1 MGIYIIGKLLPQE
14 LTPKQW
20 ERVYEEALQLV
31 NAYDFLDIVQ
41 NNDKYAKYGL
51 IWSYAEKSKER
62 DIDGHLGVGIYGAY
76 AGCIS
81 AEDQFLYRDLNRYL
95 PKKRNTDEFIRP
107 DPNALRCHDALIGRF
122 YDNEGLEEYQDHQDT
137 IFGSKTQGYP
147 HHVPLLA
154 IGLLL
159 ENRLGKA
166 FTVYGD
172 ITRGQIKAAVE
183 WANTIL
189 DKPISWPC
197 VMDNAQL
204 LVRLQAFVPKTRQIE
219 AFLRF
224 TFCTVDEAMY
234 RFLQRHFS
242 EEELTDYWRKEISD
256 CIPGTIGS
264 GDFFKKYF
272 NMTGD
277 LRLLTKVCSAK
288 YTPEEFADELAS
300 SRVFERE
307 KNINNPVATL
317 SSDSDRETPETI
329 ETVMGKI
336 FALLGGG
343 FPRNSAVERYIPLE
357 QGVRDI
363 SIAYGDAGESGLD
376 FESLLRSSIKEAA
389 PKSEEVSESLEIL
402 DKLVDEIQEQTEQT
416 DISDSENLVFY
427 KPGDIIEPE
436 IKTNLKGI
444 REFVDAHKKDAA
456 KEYLKT
462 YADEESTDKKFIRM
476 AVIVE
481 RCTRLLPKSIWD
493 MFEQKIEGDD
503 FFFTLLGLHVL
514 KSDTLPI
521 SYYVKGLLYNP
532 DLFARVLL
540 SDDIDWLND
549 KSRTG

>member
-1 MGIYIIGKLLPQE
+1 MGIHVTGNLLPQE

-20 ERVYEEALQLV
+20 ERAYEEALQLV
-31 NAYDFLDIVQ
+31 NAYDFLDIIQ
-41 NNDKYAKYGL
+41 NKDKYAKYDL

-62 DIDGHLGVGIYGAY
+62 DINGHLGVGIYGAY

-81 AEDQFLYRDLNRYL
+81 AESQFLYRDLNCYL
-95 PKKRNTDEFIRP
+95 PKERNTDEFIRP
-107 DPNALRCHDALIGRF
+107 DPNALHCHDALIGRF
-122 YDNEGLEEYQDHQDT
+122 YDNEELGKYQDCQYT
-137 IFGSKTQGYP
+137 IFGNKTQGYP

-189 DKPISWPC
+189 NKPISWPC
-197 VMDNAQL
+197 VMDNTQL
-204 LVRLQAFVPKTRQIE
+204 LVRLQAFVPKARQIE
-219 AFLRF
+219 AFLRL
-224 TFCTVDEAMY
+224 TFCAGDEAMY
-234 RFLQRHFS
+234 QFLQRHFS
-242 EEELTDYWRKEISD
+242 EDELTDYWKKEISN

-277 LRLLTKVCSAK
+277 LRLLTRVCIDK
-288 YTPEEFADELAS
+288 YTPEEFANELAL
-300 SRVFERE
+300 SRVFEQE
-307 KNINNPVATL
+307 KNTDNPIATL

-329 ETVMGKI
+329 ETSMGKI

-343 FPRNSAVERYIPLE
+343 FPSNSAVDRYIPPE
-357 QGVRDI
+357 QGIRDI
-363 SIAYGDAGESGLD
+363 ALAYGDTGGSDLD
-376 FESLLRSSIKEAA
+376 FESLLRSSIKEVAS
-389 PKSEEVSESLEIL
+389 KSEAVSENL
-402 DKLVDEIQEQTEQT
+402 DIFDELSNVMQKRAEQA
-416 DISDSENLVFY
+416 DISDPECLVFY
-427 KPGDIIEPE
+427 KPSDTIEPG

-444 REFVDAHKKDAA
+444 REFVDAHKKEATR
-456 KEYLKT
+456 EYLKT
-462 YADEESTDKKFIRM
+462 YANEESTDKKFIRM

-493 MFEQKIEGDD
+493 MFEQKIEADD

-521 SYYVKGLLYNP
+521 AYYVKGLLYNP
-532 DLFARVLL
+532 DLFERVLL
-540 SDDIDWLND
+540 SDDIDWFKAD
-549 KSRTG
+549 DE

>member
-1 MGIYIIGKLLPQE
+1 
-14 LTPKQW
+14 
-20 ERVYEEALQLV
+20 
-31 NAYDFLDIVQ
+31 
-41 NNDKYAKYGL
+41 L

-81 AEDQFLYRDLNRYL
+81 AESQFLYRDLNRYL
-95 PKKRNTDEFIRP
+95 PEKRNTGEVIRSG
-107 DPNALRCHDALIGRF
+107 PNALLCHDALIGRF
-122 YDNEGLEEYQDHQDT
+122 HDNEELEEYQDYQDT
-137 IFGSKTQGYP
+137 IFGNKTQGYP

-204 LVRLQAFVPKTRQIE
+204 LVRLQAFVPKARQIE
-219 AFLRF
+219 AFLRL
-224 TFCTVDEAMY
+224 TFCAADEAMY

-242 EEELTDYWRKEISD
+242 EDELMDYWREEISNYV
-256 CIPGTIGS
+256 PGTIGS
-264 GDFFKKYF
+264 GNFFKKYF

-307 KNINNPVATL
+307 KNTDNPVATL

-329 ETVMGKI
+329 ETAMGKI

-343 FPRNSAVERYIPLE
+343 FPSNSAVERYIPPE
-357 QGVRDI
+357 QGIRDI
-363 SIAYGDAGESGLD
+363 SLAYRDVGGSDLD

-389 PKSEEVSESLEIL
+389 PKGEAVSENLDIL
-402 DKLVDEIQEQTEQT
+402 DELSNMIQEQAEQT
-416 DISDSENLVFY
+416 DISDPENLVFY
-427 KPGDIIEPE
+427 KLGDSIETVM
-436 IKTNLKGI
+436 KTNLKGI
-444 REFVDAHKKDAA
+444 REFVDAHKKEASQ
-456 KEYLKT
+456 EYMKT
-462 YADEESTDKKFIRM
+462 YAKEESTDKKFIRM

-493 MFEQKIEGDD
+493 MFEQKIEYDD

-521 SYYVKGLLYNP
+521 AYYVKGLLYNP
-532 DLFARVLL
+532 DLFERVLL
-540 SDDIDWLND
+540 SDDVDWFE
-549 KSRTG
+549 RG